1 MLLNSSSWVWE
12 GKYTRPFSGPW
23 GEESSILILGTRA
36 ARELTTV
43 VWFSSHCLQGPSAP
57 SRPLLAPVLQTW
69 MVGRGLGRNT
79 TPHKYLVASCGTS
92 LWRASRMQIWRPM
105 AQWWPRLWWA
115 QPTGNALGSFKGK
128 AFRCQQCNRFKEKH
142 FFFLFKNKP
151 HNRFQ
156 DSLTTFL

>member
-12 GKYTRPFSGPW
+12 GKYTRPFSGSW

-43 VWFSSHCLQGPSAP
+43 VWLSRHCLEGPGAP
-57 SRPLLAPVLQTW
+57 SRPLLAPVLPTCI
-69 MVGRGLGRNT
+69 GRGG

-92 LWRASRMQIWRPM
+92 PWRASRMQIWWPM

-115 QPTGNALGSFKGK
+115 QPTGNALGGFKGK
-128 AFRCQQCNRFKEKH
+128 AFRCQQCNRFRETF

-151 HNRFQ
+151 RNRFQ